1 MLMAGS
7 RALIT
12 TIESV
17 LQSRESGSARGINQI
32 GLSAVAGSES
42 SNSPLSANQSVHFAY
57 ILEKAENFARNAPF
71 FQRAAHRREPAHA
84 AFARLGEHSLRAK

>member
-42 SNSPLSANQSVHFAY
+42 SNSPLSANQSVH
-57 ILEKAENFARNAPF
+57 P
-71 FQRAAHRREPAHA
+71 
-84 AFARLGEHSLRAK
+84 